1 MTVPFGVTTAVMLI
15 LERGMRHSG
24 PMVKYDRNGG
34 GTLCNR
40 EHHMCS
46 RSGRGPELIARLL
59 LSGGVVEVA
68 GDESLDARVQVPR
81 GSFTA

>member
-1 MTVPFGVTTAVMLI
+1 MPFGVTTAVMLI

-24 PMVKYDRNGG
+24 PLIKYDRNGG
-34 GTLCNR
+34 EALCNR

-46 RSGRGPELIARLL
+46 RCAQGVPELMGRLL
-59 LSGGVVEVA
+59 LRGGVVEVA
-68 GDESLDARVQVPR
+68 GDESLDARVQVTR

>member
-1 MTVPFGVTTAVMLI
+1 MPFGVTTAVMLI

-24 PMVKYDRNGG
+24 PLVKYDRNGG

-46 RSGRGPELIARLL
+46 RSGAGVPKLMGRLL
-59 LSGGVVEVA
+59 LRGGVVEVA
-68 GDESLDARVQVPR
+68 GDESLDARVQVTR